1 MNAIELLNT
10 IRDNAS
16 PSYQDRVPEATQQNI
31 EAVGMAITDMDNAT
45 TYNEFMNTLI
55 NMIYAPMLIR
65 KSWSNP
71 LGKFKKGKKTFG
83 DTIEEVYTNFIKA
96 KTFDQSGAGLLTREL
111 PDTKTVF
118 HCMNRQD
125 KYKLT
130 DSPEALAKAFKS
142 YEGVADYIS
151 SLLEAIRNSAELD
164 EYILMKQLFADAINN
179 NAMVIVPVADPFASK
194 DNADEFIK
202 TVKTVSGYM
211 TYPSSDYNA
220 YLTAQSVDE
229 KPIITFSKLDEQV
242 FIVDNA
248 TNVSVAVDS
257 LAYAFNKSILEWN
270 ATQKEVI
277 DSFPVEGVVACLVD
291 RNFFQVYDDLFTF
304 REFENGEG
312 LYRNHILHVW
322 QTIGYSILC
331 NAVAFQIAEDENND
345 QDIAD
350 KYTVT
355 YNLDSDVKST
365 NKRTSIPEGSA
376 FSTTLSGL
384 SASDGVQVIMGST
397 DVTSTKYDATKKKVA
412 ISEVTGNIVINAGE
426 VFDITASLGT
436 LTSDNDATE
445 AVFGSKYE
453 ANITGTVATMAITM
467 GGTDITTTAWNGST
481 KKISIA
487 KVTGDITITGTAG
500 A

>member
-1 MNAIELLNT
+1 MDAIELLNT

-16 PSYQDRVPEATQQNI
+16 EQYQERVPEATRANI
-31 EAVGMAITDMDNAT
+31 ESVGMAITDMDNAT

-111 PDTKTVF
+111 PDTKVVF
-118 HCMNRQD
+118 HRMNRQD

-164 EYILMKQLFADAINN
+164 EYILMRQLFADAFNN
-179 NAMVIVPVADPFASK
+179 NAMVVVNVPDPSASEA
-194 DNADEFIK
+194 NAKAFIK
-202 TVKTVSGYM
+202 AVKTASGGM
-211 TYPSSDYNA
+211 TFPNSDYNA
-220 YLTAQSVDE
+220 YLTAQSVDD
-229 KPIITFSKLDEQV
+229 KPIITFSRKDEQIL
-242 FIVDNA
+242 IVDNG
-248 TNVSVAVDS
+248 TDVTCNIDV
-257 LAYAFNKSILEWN
+257 LASAFNKSVVEFN
-270 ATQKEVI
+270 DTQKEVI
-277 DSFPVEGVVACLVD
+277 DAFPMEGVIACLVD
-291 RNFFQVYDDLFTF
+291 KNFFQVYDDLFTF

-322 QTIGYSILC
+322 QTIGYSILV
-331 NAVAFQIAEDENND
+331 NAVAFQIGSDADND
-345 QDIAD
+345 GEVEEF
-350 KYTVT
+350 TVT
-355 YNLDSDVKST
+355 YNLDSDVKSSD
-365 NKRTSIPEGSA
+365 KRKKVGEGSIYE
-376 FSTTLSGL
+376 TKLSGL
-384 SASDGVQVIMGST
+384 TASDDVQVVMGTT
-397 DVTSTKYDATKKKVA
+397 DVTSTAYTASKKTIK
-412 ISEVTGNIVINAGE
+412 ISSVTGNITINAGE

-436 LTSDNDATE
+436 LTSSNDATE
-445 AVFGSKYE
+445 AVYGSKYE
-453 ANITGTVATMAITM
+453 ATITGTVATMAITM
-467 GGTDITTTAWNGST
+467 GGTDITSTAWNGST